1 MEHDGLNIVVEA
13 NIPFIEGMLE
23 DLGQVRYLPAEAI
36 TPEAMRDVDALVT
49 RTRTRCN
56 AALLEH
62 SRCQM
67 IATATIGTD
76 HIDLPYCASRG
87 IEVRNAPGCNAPG
100 VAQWVLTS
108 LLAMRPLEGTVLGIV
123 GVGHVGKIVERWA
136 KGLGIKV
143 MLCDPPR
150 ARKEGEEGFVTLDE
164 IAREANVITFH
175 TPLTREGEDRT
186 LHMANAV
193 FFAKCERKP
202 LIFNAARGPVVDTPA
217 LVEALRSEQVAGAAI
232 DCWEGEPDINRD
244 LLELTEI
251 ATPHIAG
258 YSLEGKQRA
267 TLMAVAAV
275 REHFG
280 AVSTRER
287 ISEGRPE
294 GGSARERISEG
305 RPEGGSTSI
314 LMRGENLRLPP
325 VAETVTVESLLAS
338 YDPKKDT
345 AELKA
350 RPQAFE
356 SLRNHYHYRRE
367 TESC

>member
-1 MEHDGLNIVVEA
+1 MESHGLNIVVEA
-13 NIPFIEGMLE
+13 NIPFIQGMLE
-23 DLGQVRYLPAEAI
+23 DLGQVRYLPAEEI

-49 RTRTRCN
+49 RTRTKCN
-56 AALLEH
+56 ANLLEH

-108 LLAMRPLEGTVLGIV
+108 LMAMRPLEGTVLGIV
-123 GVGHVGKIVERWA
+123 GVGHVGKIVQRWA

-143 MLCDPPR
+143 LLCDPPR
-150 ARKEGEEGFVTLDE
+150 AREEGAEGFVTLDE

-186 LHMANAV
+186 FHMADAD
-193 FFAKCERKP
+193 FFGKCEQKP

-217 LVEALRSEQVAGAAI
+217 LVEALRSGQITGAAI
-232 DCWEGEPDINRD
+232 DCWEGEPNISPG
-244 LLELTEI
+244 LLSLAEI

-267 TLMAVAAV
+267 TLIAVAAV
-275 REHFG
+275 REHFLSVG
-280 AVSTRER
+280 PTRR
-287 ISEGRPE
+287 DFLSVGPTRRDFLSVGPTRPDFL
-294 GGSARERISEG
+294 
-305 RPEGGSTSI
+305 PK
-314 LMRGENLRLPP
+314 LPP
-325 VAETVTVESLLAS
+325 VADTVSVEALLAS
-338 YDPKKDT
+338 YDPRKDT

-356 SLRNHYHYRRE
+356 SLRNHYQYRGE
-367 TESC
+367 PKSC